1 MTGKCFVDS
10 NIWIYS
16 FADDDPVRKA
26 KADELIANT
35 PSKVVSWQVV
45 NEVCAVL
52 LRKKSVDEAFVRTAA
67 KLICESCELVD
78 FNVSLLEAAS
88 HLRTRHSIS
97 FWDSLVVAA
106 AIAAG
111 CSTLFSEDMQHG
123 KKYGRMTIRNIFA

>member
-1 MTGKCFVDS
+1 
-10 NIWIYS
+10 
-16 FADDDPVRKA
+16 VRKA